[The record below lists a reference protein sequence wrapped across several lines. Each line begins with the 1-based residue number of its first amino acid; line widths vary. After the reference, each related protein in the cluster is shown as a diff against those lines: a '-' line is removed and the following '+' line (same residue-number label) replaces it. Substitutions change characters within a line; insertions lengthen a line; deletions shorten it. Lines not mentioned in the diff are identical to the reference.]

1 MRRLDA
7 LRGALWARRIRQ
19 AGDITCRRVVELMTE
34 YLEDAL
40 APDERER
47 FEVHLRHCD
56 ACARYLE
63 QLRAAIAVLGAVP
76 ADEPD
81 PAVREE
87 LVGFYRRFRRS

>member
-1 MRRLDA
+1 MGLLDA
-7 LRGALWARRIRQ
+7 LRDALWARRIRR

-40 APDERER
+40 ASDERER
-47 FEVHLRHCD
+47 FEVHLRHCA

-63 QLRAAIAVLGAVP
+63 QLRGTVAMLGSVP

-87 LVGFYRRFRRS
+87 LVGFYRRFRAP